1 MNPYDKPYRCA
12 PILAR
17 VLLAVTFLPCCNFEA
32 SARVALLTSQIG
44 YEPGESIRAMARADE
59 ADGIPDGARFQL
71 IDAEG
76 AATHEGKVFSSGYTW
91 GVHWWTMEIPRQT
104 SAGEYRIR
112 VAMGTREGL
121 TSDPI
126 SIKPGTRWN
135 QCFETIAFDFLETR
149 AKLARS
155 GKGWKDCGSDLQ
167 ELSSHVVTVDCLCD
181 ILEKAPD
188 LTSSAQKE
196 RIMAQIVRGM
206 GYIAMLQ
213 DRAMELGL
221 GGGPVVH
228 ESRQSDLT
236 TGNTVMA
243 AMIFAR
249 TSRLL
254 KGTDAASADDY
265 RSRAVRAYQ
274 WIKQNG
280 PIIPDEDPLFFAPVH
295 GAPAGSKPPP
305 GQWMTRDLLMMAR
318 AALELHKA
326 GLPGYQDEAIRH
338 ASAAME
344 RQISKADAEGGLHG
358 HFWLYDDF
366 SSFGGARFSEKA
378 VIHCGAWSR
387 EGRIYNKGG
396 HYPHHLIPLIEMLA
410 LWPDHADARAWKR
423 CLRDFAYGYFLP
435 ACKSS
440 PFLILPNGYY
450 RNAGLQ
456 HFGSWYH
463 GQSSMYS
470 LAAILALEFE
480 NLFKDPVFHDLAVAN
495 VQWVAG
501 LNCGWRTEKDDPW
514 LAYSLVE
521 GIGHRSWKGWSGIK
535 GSTIN
540 GFSASPQ
547 FKIQPADAVSD
558 KPAHFDDEDYIA
570 HSLPFLAASARL
582 ESRRRAGD

>member
-1 MNPYDKPYRCA
+1 MLRGVVT
-12 PILAR
+12 LA
-17 VLLAVTFLPCCNFEA
+17 LLFGYHAGA
-32 SARVALLTSQIG
+32 SAKVALMTSQIG
-44 YEPGESIRAMARADE
+44 YEPGEPIRVIARAE
-59 ADGIPDGARFQL
+59 SATATPTGTTFQL
-71 IDAEG
+71 EDSKG
-76 AATHEGKVFSSGYTW
+76 ATIHKGPVSPAGEKW
-91 GVHWWTMEIPRQT
+91 GVHWWTLEIPGHT
-104 SAGEYRIR
+104 SPGEYRIR
-112 VAMGTREGL
+112 IGAGAPHAI

-126 SIKPGTRWN
+126 SIQAGTRWN

-181 ILEKAPD
+181 ILEKTPG
-188 LTSSAQKE
+188 LTDQAGKK
-196 RIMAQIVRGM
+196 RIIAQIVRGM

-221 GGGPVVH
+221 GDGPVVH
-228 ESRQSDLT
+228 EARQSDLT
-236 TGNTVMA
+236 TGNTILA
-243 AMIFAR
+243 SMIFAR

-254 KGTDAASADDY
+254 KGTDASLAGDY

-295 GAPAGSKPPP
+295 GAPEGSKPPP

-326 GLPGYQDEAIRH
+326 GLPGYQDEATRH
-338 ASAAME
+338 VRAVME
-344 RQISKADAEGGLHG
+344 RQVSKEDAEGGLHG

-366 SSFGGARFSEKA
+366 SSFGGVRFSEKA

-396 HYPHHLIPLIEMLA
+396 HYPHHLIALIEMLE
-410 LWPDHADARAWKR
+410 LWPDHADSPAWKQ
-423 CLRDFAYGYFLP
+423 CLRDFAYGFFQP
-435 ACKSS
+435 ACKTS

-450 RNAGLQ
+450 NGVGVQ

-480 NLFKDPVFHDLAVAN
+480 KLFKDPEFHDLAVAN

-501 LNCGWRTEKDDPW
+501 LNCGWRKEKDDPW

-547 FKIQPADAVSD
+547 FKIQPADAAKD
-558 KPAHFDDEDYIA
+558 KPAYFDDEDYIA
-570 HSLPFLAASARL
+570 HSLPFLSATARL
-582 ESRRRAGD
+582 EQRRRLTGSTPSVR